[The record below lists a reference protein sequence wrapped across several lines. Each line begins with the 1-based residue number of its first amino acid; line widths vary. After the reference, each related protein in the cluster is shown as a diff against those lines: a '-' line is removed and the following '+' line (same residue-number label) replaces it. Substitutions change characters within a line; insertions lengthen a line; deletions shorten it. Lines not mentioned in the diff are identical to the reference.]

1 MRKKVSAQ
9 DVADKAGV
17 SRTTVSFVL
26 NNTPGKTIS
35 EETRQKVLRA
45 AAKLNY
51 LPNDMARKLAMRK
64 HRSIALFICYNHYLF
79 SDAYVIRLVEGM
91 TPILNKHR
99 VQLVMQPLRFNQAN
113 YLELAR
119 NDEVEGLILFNTHDG
134 DEGLRTLIE
143 AQFPMI
149 IIGSTSENSLLQ
161 VDIDNTHAAKM
172 IVDYLFELGHKRIA
186 MILHAAP
193 VYCAARLRYE
203 GYRQALEEA
212 GLTYR
217 EELIRV
223 ADFSEESGFR
233 AMQEL
238 LQVKPPPTAV
248 FAGNDTVAYGAIQAI
263 RQAGFT
269 IPGDISIVGFD
280 DDLLSRYLN
289 PPLTTLSVP
298 AGGLGGM
305 ASRLLIDMLDGKPP
319 PGNKKVILPTY
330 LAFRSSCTRLFSGS
344 RED

>member
-45 AAKLNY
+45 AAELNY

-64 HRSIALFICYNHYLF
+64 HRTIALFICYNHYLF
-79 SDAYVIRLVEGM
+79 SDAFVIRLVEGM
-91 TPILNKHR
+91 TPVLNKHR
-99 VQLVMQPLRFNQAN
+99 VQLVIQPLRLNQAN

-119 NDEVEGLILFNTHDG
+119 NDEAEGLILFNTHDG
-134 DEGLRTLIE
+134 DEGLPRLIG
-143 AQFPMI
+143 AQFPVV
-149 IIGSTSENSLLQ
+149 IIGSIWESSFLQ
-161 VDIDNTHAAKM
+161 VDIDNTQAAKTVM
-172 IVDYLFELGHKRIA
+172 DYLFDLGHKRTA
-186 MILHAAP
+186 LILHAAP
-193 VYCAARLRYE
+193 VYYAARLRYE

-212 GLTYR
+212 GLTYHAD
-217 EELIRV
+217 LVRV
-223 ADFSEESGFR
+223 ADFSEESGFT

-238 LQVKPPPTAV
+238 LQVNPPPTAV
-248 FAGNDTVAYGAIQAI
+248 FAGNDTIAYGAIQAI
-263 RQAGFT
+263 RQAGLT

-305 ASRLLIDMLDGKPP
+305 AARLLIDMLDGRPL
-319 PGNKKVILPTY
+319 PGNNKVVLPTY
-330 LAFRSSCTRLFSGS
+330 MAFRASCTELTSSS